1 MMRKLRRIFT
11 RHVLN
16 IEHVNQIEWSVVNVN
31 RAPPVDLVIRYDTAL
46 TYLGFQIK
54 HQ

>member
-1 MMRKLRRIFT
+1 MIRKLRRIFI
-11 RHVLN
+11 HQIFI